1 MSMPQ
6 LIWSNRTQVVGAPVS
21 THKGTLRP
29 PLWHHV
35 ISMGSSEATEHCPDM
50 QALGSEGSW
59 LLEMPRLDHT
69 GLISS

>member
-1 MSMPQ
+1 MHVDASAHLEQ
-6 LIWSNRTQVVGAPVS
+6 QTQVVS
-21 THKGTLRP
+21 